1 MVETVTLETVKR
13 AAHGFAAS
21 LAETPQFKAFEHASE
36 RFRQDGTAQEAM
48 RAYQQKEQSLRVLF
62 MLKEASAEQRAD
74 LDALYQAFV
83 TIPSVVEY
91 SRTQSELAALCQT
104 LGDMLSESI
113 GLDYAASC
121 GASCC
126 G

>member
-1 MVETVTLETVKR
+1 MEETATLETAKR
-13 AAHGFAAS
+13 AAHDFAAS
-21 LAETPQFKAFEHASE
+21 VAETPQFKAFEQAAE
-36 RFRQDGTAQEAM
+36 RFRRDLTAQEAM
-48 RAYQQKEQSLRVLF
+48 QAYQQKEQSLRVLL

-74 LDALYQAFV
+74 LDVLYQAFV
-83 TIPSVVEY
+83 TLPSVMEY
-91 SRTQSELAALCQT
+91 SKAQSELAALCQT
-104 LGDMLSESI
+104 LGDMVSEFI

>member
-1 MVETVTLETVKR
+1 MEETVTLETVKR
-13 AAHGFAAS
+13 AVHDFAAA
-21 LAETPQFKAFEHASE
+21 LAETQQFKAFEQGAE
-36 RFRQDGTAQEAM
+36 RFRQDQGAQEAM
-48 RAYQQKEQSLRVLF
+48 QAYQQKEQSLRVLL

>member
-1 MVETVTLETVKR
+1 MEETATIETAKR

-21 LAETPQFKAFEHASE
+21 LAETPQFKAFEQAAE
-36 RFRQDGTAQEAM
+36 QFRQDRTAQEAM
-48 RAYQQKEQSLRVLF
+48 QAYQQKEQSLRVLL
-62 MLKEASAEQRAD
+62 MLKEATAEQRAD
-74 LDALYQAFV
+74 LDALHQAFV
-83 TIPSVVEY
+83 TLPSVVEY
-91 SRTQSELAALCQT
+91 SKAQSELAGLCQK
-104 LGDMLSESI
+104 LGDMVSESI

>member
-1 MVETVTLETVKR
+1 MEMTAAIETAKR
-13 AAHGFAAS
+13 AAHDFATS
-21 LAETPQFKAFEHASE
+21 LAETPQFKAFEQAE
-36 RFRQDGTAQEAM
+36 EQFRQDRTAQEAM
-48 RAYQQKEQSLRVLF
+48 EAYQQKEQSLRVLL

-74 LDALYQAFV
+74 LDVSYQAFV
-83 TIPSVVEY
+83 TLPSVVEY
-91 SRTQSELAALCQT
+91 SKRQSELAALCQR
-104 LGDMLSESI
+104 LGDMVSESI